1 MTATICFLLH
11 LKSVLNWSTV
21 NKSHL
26 TLTGERKEYILPD
39 RNKYVNMERQFLD
52 SYMRLVV
59 GTSHARGAPATG
71 GMAALMLQ
79 PGSDGS
85 DDE

>member
-1 MTATICFLLH
+1 MLRF
-11 LKSVLNWSTV
+11 NTV
-21 NKSHL
+21 KKNDLS
-26 TLTGERKEYILPD
+26 LTGERKEYLLPD
-39 RNKYVNMERQFLD
+39 RNKYVNMERHFLD

-71 GMAALMLQ
+71 GMAAPMLQ
-79 PGSDGS
+79 PGSDGT

>member
-1 MTATICFLLH
+1 M
-11 LKSVLNWSTV
+11 
-21 NKSHL
+21 
-26 TLTGERKEYILPD
+26 LTGERKEYLLPD
-39 RNKYVNMERQFLD
+39 RNKYVNMERHFLN

-79 PGSDGS
+79 PGADGS